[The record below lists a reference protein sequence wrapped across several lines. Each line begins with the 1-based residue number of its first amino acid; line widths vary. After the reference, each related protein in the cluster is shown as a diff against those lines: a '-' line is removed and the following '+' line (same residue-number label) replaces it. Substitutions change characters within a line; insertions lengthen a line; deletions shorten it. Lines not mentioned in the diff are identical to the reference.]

1 MSSSPPAESHP
12 EAQPRRAMTLRGK
25 LIAGCVLVIV
35 AVTATIGIVT
45 QVLLSDFLMS
55 QLDSRLQVA
64 QGIREPDRPGPQPP
78 EPAAAT
84 GPRRAGALADCRADT
99 AGRTDTAGRADTAG
113 QGGRP
118 GGGGPSGRGGAPQ
131 EQTLY
136 VLLDGATVRSG
147 ALRYGPGGC
156 LVLDPAQ
163 LASTAALSPDAGPVT
178 VTIADAGDYRV
189 AAQQLPGGEVLV
201 TGLSLAE
208 VTATEQR
215 LTLIVV
221 AVGAGALLAGGLL
234 VWWIVHRSL
243 RPLDRVAAT
252 ARQVTTLPL
261 DRGEVDLGVRVPARD
276 TNPRTEIGQVG
287 SALNQM
293 LGHVSG
299 ALTARHESESRV
311 RRFVADAS
319 HELRTPLASIRGY
332 AELAGSNPDDLPA
345 VRHALGR
352 VRSESE
358 RMSSLV
364 EDLLLLARLDSGRP
378 LASGPVDLTALAV
391 DAVAD
396 ANAADPGHRWRL
408 QVPAEPVLVTGDEH
422 RLRQVL
428 TNLLANAS
436 THTPPGTVVTTEV
449 SGGHGHAVL
458 TVTDTGEGIAPQLQ
472 SEIFGR
478 FVRGDSSRSRTAGST
493 GLGLSIVQAVVLA
506 HHGSVEVASAP
517 GRTTFT
523 VRLPIFGLPHALP
536 SAR

>member
-1 MSSSPPAESHP
+1 MSSNPPADASL
-12 EAQPRRAMTLRGK
+12 AAPRRAITLRGK

-35 AVTATIGIVT
+35 AVTAAIGVVT
-45 QVLLSDFLMS
+45 QVLLADFLMS

-64 QGIREPDRPGPQPP
+64 QGIRQPDRPGPQPA
-78 EPAAAT
+78 EPADR
-84 GPRRAGALADCRADT
+84 PRRGAAAQAECRTDD
-99 AGRTDTAGRADTAG
+99 AGRDL
-113 QGGRP
+113 P
-118 GGGGPSGRGGAPQ
+118 GRGGAPQ

-136 VLLDGATVRSG
+136 ILVDAGVRAA
-147 ALRYGPGGC
+147 ALRYGPGTC
-156 LVLDPAQ
+156 VQLDPAR
-163 LASTAALSPDAGPVT
+163 LVAAAGLSSGDALPSDAGPVT
-178 VTIADAGDYRV
+178 VTIGGYGDYRV

-201 TGLSLAE
+201 TGLSLGE
-208 VTATEQR
+208 VTATERR

-221 AVGAGALLAGGLL
+221 AVGAGAVLIGGLL

-252 ARQVTTLPL
+252 ARRVSTLPL
-261 DRGEVDLGVRVPARD
+261 DRGEVELAVRVPARD

-311 RRFVADAS
+311 RQFVADAS

-332 AELAGSNPDDLPA
+332 AELAGRNPDDLPA

-378 LASGPVDLTALAV
+378 LAAEPVDLTALAV

-396 ANAADPGHRWRL
+396 ARAAGPDHHWRL
-408 QVPAEPVLVTGDEH
+408 RLPAEPVLVTGDEH

-428 TNLLANAS
+428 TNLLANAR
-436 THTPPGTVVTTEV
+436 THTAPGTEVNTTV
-449 SGGHGHAVL
+449 SSTPGWAAL
-458 TVTDTGEGIAPQLQ
+458 AVTDTGDGIDPHLR

-506 HHGSVEVASAP
+506 HHGSVTVDSEP

-523 VRLPIFGLPHALP
+523 VRLPVFGLPGALP
-536 SAR
+536 SAT